1 MDALKEWKRR
11 PELKDW
17 ALEHELGRGASG
29 TVYVVRQ
36 RHTGDRA
43 ALKVGAAE
51 AGEGG
56 TYSQEVQA
64 LAAMS
69 HQHIVELIG
78 AVSTDQGEG
87 ILMEYLPGGSVADLI
102 AARGPLTL
110 GETVTVIAPLAG
122 ALAFL
127 HENGAV
133 HGDIAPGNVLFTA
146 EGKPKLAD
154 LGLAVLVGGYQAESG
169 TPGFRA
175 PSTDA
180 EASGG
185 RRLRP
190 ARDVYSL
197 AALAW
202 YMVTSR
208 VAGPTHQRPP
218 LSSLLGGVPTELV
231 ELLESGLSEDE
242 DDRPGAE
249 EFGRRIFQIAKPQP
263 VNLREAVRTE
273 ALGQMVT
280 HVVADP
286 ATRRVGH
293 GPAAWIRGVLPLRRR
308 RQRRLGS
315 GSSATGRAKRVG
327 RLGGVDRSRRP
338 SREGRGPRRGLWWV
352 VVSAATVL
360 LCLVVVGLVVATL
373 GGLGTDPAPAAH
385 PSTATV
391 AQTAGRGPDRD
402 VAGES
407 TSAADA
413 TSQPS
418 SAPSLTN
425 VLEAAVFS
433 DPVPDDPVKAAR
445 ILTARRD
452 LALAGADAAALRRV
466 HTAGGNSL
474 GPDLAIS
481 SQLRSRGL
489 HYRGLETVL
498 SDATVGE
505 GAGGDRVDVVVTSTM
520 SAYQVIGA
528 DGATIQRSNEPEV
541 QEIILTLER
550 VEGGWLIASVTD
562 VSAAPGNNG

>member
-1 MDALKEWKRR
+1 MDAPNEWKRR

-43 ALKVGAAE
+43 ALKVGTADAE
-51 AGEGG
+51 GGG

-64 LAAMS
+64 LASMS

-78 AVSTDQGEG
+78 SVSTDQGEG

-146 EGKPKLAD
+146 AGKPKLAD
-154 LGLAVLVGGYQAESG
+154 LGLAVLVGGRQAESG

-175 PSTDA
+175 PSTDGQ
-180 EASGG
+180 ESGG

-202 YMVTSR
+202 YMVTGR

-249 EFGRRIFQIAKPQP
+249 EFGRRIFQVAKPQP
-263 VNLREAVRTE
+263 VNLRQAVRTE

-286 ATRRVGH
+286 ATQRAGR
-293 GPAAWIRGVLPLRRR
+293 GPAAWIRGVVPLRRNRKR
-308 RQRRLGS
+308 RPGR
-315 GSSATGRAKRVG
+315 GSSAPGRAERVG
-327 RLGGVDRSRRP
+327 RLGSTDRCRRSSRD
-338 SREGRGPRRGLWWV
+338 GRGPRRVLWWT
-352 VVSAATVL
+352 VVSAAAVL

-373 GGLGTDPAPAAH
+373 GGLGTESAPAAH
-385 PSTATV
+385 PATATV
-391 AQTAGRGPDRD
+391 PQTAAPGPERG

-407 TSAADA
+407 TPVAAA

-418 SAPSLTN
+418 SAPPLTN

-433 DPVPDDPVKAAR
+433 DPVPDDPIKAAR

-466 HTAGGNSL
+466 HAAGGNSL

-481 SQLRSRGL
+481 SQLRSGGL
-489 HYRGLETVL
+489 HYRGLETLL
-498 SDATVGE
+498 SDATVSKE
-505 GAGGDRVDVVVTSTM
+505 SVEDRVDVAATSTM
-520 SAYQVIGA
+520 SAYQVVGA
-528 DGATIQRSNEPEV
+528 DGATIQSTTEPEV
-541 QEIILTLER
+541 QDIVLTLER
-550 VEGGWLIASVTD
+550 VDGGWLIASVVD
-562 VSAAPGNNG
+562 ASGAPGNHE